1 MPAVVSAGIL
11 AALLSA
17 IDPAAVLGAL
27 DWQVARVMLPAL
39 GVYGAASLA
48 LEALSITRL
57 TRRAP
62 DRFGVWTA
70 ARIKCASYLLGIV
83 HYALG
88 AAALTVLLRRRA
100 GMQLAESAS
109 LVMLIAV
116 VDLLVLLALA
126 TSAAA
131 LSQAEAPVVRAGFL
145 AVAGLGF
152 FAGLALL
159 RAPASLG
166 PLERI
171 RTLVIFEALRTTPL
185 PRLAE
190 LALLRLL
197 FICTFISLAAAGFH
211 AFGIAPPPSQ
221 LVVGILIV
229 VVVAA
234 LPIAVSGLGTG
245 QVAMVYV
252 FRGLADPET
261 LLALSLVLTA
271 GVIAL
276 RASMGLVF
284 AREFTRQALAE
295 SRGR

>member
-39 GVYGAASLA
+39 GVYGAVSLA

-57 TRRAP
+57 SGRAP
-62 DRFGVWTA
+62 GRFGVWTA

-100 GMQLAESAS
+100 GMRLAESAS

-126 TSAAA
+126 TSGAA
-131 LSQAEAPVVRAGFL
+131 LSQAGAPVVRAGVL